1 MLVATYLFDN
11 AAEYTLVN
19 TQIDTSEAILD
30 IVDNPGQV
38 FSQDFSVD
46 TGFTYNAALAEFT
59 AGQVQQKNQTPANS
73 ILGATYTTNLSAN
86 WATAGSLS
94 ETLIGSPTIT
104 ANRLNCTGGG
114 NNAVFYTNTGI
125 GTIGNTGSI
134 KFKFRPAYSGTP
146 PANYGLVAI
155 RPTSGNNNRITLFH
169 GSTGVPRLTAF
180 DSAGTIIHSAAN
192 IGAAWSPTAGT
203 TYEMELNFQP
213 STGLIRLFIN
223 GVLHGSTSATTYT
236 RTATATILQVGASF
250 TTYTNCDGSFEDV
263 VAFNTVQHTA
273 SYTPGYS
280 LPELVYAGSTVV
292 LPTFAYSGLGSIQAV
307 ESSLIT
313 EAGTPRFTVAGQYW
327 NGSAWVASDNTYA
340 QANDSTTIINQLPN
354 LTVTGAGSFVVQII
368 FTDTNTQGSVD
379 MIDVTVTGQKYVD
392 EGSILTDSAII
403 TKLISSF
410 AVTEST
416 PTNSD
421 IGYIVQVDGVDK
433 YWDGAAWS
441 NSDGSAAQSASASD
455 TNTNIGTLVSN
466 NSSVK
471 FKAALTSTANTV
483 TSRLDELTVNYEFG
497 AVSPDTPDLCTVY
510 GYILDVQGNAI
521 EGATLA
527 FKTNRDDQE
536 YQEAASN
543 IIGESAATTSDDEGF
558 FSVSLIRS
566 SEYEVSGPQPMQYSL
581 EIGFPDGSGAT
592 TLSGSTILFIV
603 PDSVDVNITDQISA
617 F

>member
-11 AAEYTLVN
+11 ASEYTLVN

-59 AGQVQQKNQTPANS
+59 AGQVQQKDQTPTNS
-73 ILGATYTTNLSAN
+73 IFYGAMVSKDLN
-86 WATAGSLS
+86 WNKEGSVIG
-94 ETLIGSPTIT
+94 TLIGSPTFGSGKMVCSGTQGCSWPASTHPVETFKFKYTPDYTGAPPAQINIFSNSNGT
-104 ANRLNCTGGG
+104 NTNDQFFLSQKVGQNLTINLKNSTGGAIWTTQ
-114 NNAVFYTNTGI
+114 NIAPPYTFTAAQEYEI
-125 GTIGNTGSI
+125 ELVMDSV
-134 KFKFRPAYSGTP
+134 SGTVRLFID
-146 PANYGLVAI
+146 GVLV
-155 RPTSGNNNRITLFH
+155 GTL
-169 GSTGVPRLTAF
+169 STTPWTRLTAATNYF
-180 DSAGTIIHSAAN
+180 L
-192 IGAAWSPTAGT
+192 GAPGESFNTTAG
-203 TYEMELNFQP
+203 
-213 STGLIRLFIN
+213 
-223 GVLHGSTSATTYT
+223 
-236 RTATATILQVGASF
+236 SF
-250 TTYTNCDGSFEDV
+250 DEFVTFDN
-263 VAFNTVQHTA
+263 AQHTA

-292 LPTFAYSGLGSIQAV
+292 LPTFAYSGLGSIQDV